1 MNELTIQ
8 IIIVTETW
16 LSADIPDDVINIPG
30 FILIRKNRHNGF
42 GRGCAIYVSD
52 EIPMKILN
60 DLSDTNIECQ
70 WLTLRSKWLPRSVS
84 RLAIASVYLPP
95 SIDHRDLENFY
106 DYFQTCYDILSTE
119 SPDTG
124 FIAAGDF
131 NPCSKS
137 FDANYLTKYC
147 DVNLKQVIKAPTW
160 NSNDLDLNLSN
171 IGIYYNPPEP
181 TVPLSTSGHKM
192 VIWKAKTQHHQ
203 NRVKKIDF
211 RPTPSANLQHFSP
224 FLENFNWPTVLNAKH
239 VNDKVEEFIKTFNDM
254 IDSYFPKKT
263 VRLHCED
270 RFFMTGKI
278 KGLLKKRDRAFKQGR
293 TPTFKSLQKRIA
305 FEIRKAKENDYIRNI
320 QPHRDCNP
328 RVWWKKIWGLSGKNR
343 TLVVLSDPE
352 TNLPTNN
359 KDAANTIKK
368 FFPSLTSDF
377 PEVEFKWSGYGHLD
391 ILPVVTPESVEK
403 KLSSIKTN
411 KAPGPSDPCLKIVKI
426 FFNSLLQ
433 FRWPTSLMRLF

>member
-1 MNELTIQ
+1 MTHIAIKQRNSKNLVHIKCSKLTSSFTARSLPNVLVINSRSIRGKIEELVYYVNELTIQ

-30 FILIRKNRHNGF
+30 FILIRKDRHNGL
-42 GRGCAIYVSD
+42 RRCCAIYVSD
-52 EIPMKILN
+52 EIPIRN

-70 WLTLRSKWLPRSVS
+70 WLTLRPKWLPRSVS

-95 SIDHRDLENFY
+95 SIDHRDLENLY
-106 DYFQTCYDILSTE
+106 DYFQSCYDILSTE

-137 FDANYLTKYC
+137 FDAYYLTKYC
-147 DVNLKQVIKAPTW
+147 DVNLKQVIKAPTR
-160 NSNDLDLNLSN
+160 NSNDLDLNFSN

-203 NRVKKIDF
+203 NEVKKIDF

-224 FLENFNWPTVLNAKH
+224 FLENFNWSTVLNAKH

-270 RFFMTGKI
+270 RLFMTGKI

-293 TPTFKSLQKRIA
+293 TPTFKSLQK
-305 FEIRKAKENDYIRNI
+305 E
-320 QPHRDCNP
+320 
-328 RVWWKKIWGLSGKNR
+328 
-343 TLVVLSDPE
+343 
-352 TNLPTNN
+352 
-359 KDAANTIKK
+359 
-368 FFPSLTSDF
+368 
-377 PEVEFKWSGYGHLD
+377 
-391 ILPVVTPESVEK
+391 
-403 KLSSIKTN
+403 
-411 KAPGPSDPCLKIVKI
+411 
-426 FFNSLLQ
+426 
-433 FRWPTSLMRLF
+433 